1 MIERISFE
9 VHDILAG
16 DNRAVILG
24 SLVSKLKQT
33 GKIIKTDFA
42 IVLTVANR
50 EIVRFQMDE
59 FETIFKI
66 WRRQS
71 AGIENKIPV
80 IIRITAHR
88 KSGRGE
94 GNRCPAFS
102 FESRTSV
109 RPHNQRRKHNASP
122 CPEAQ
127 CFKTLRGGCQLLL
140 DPFPI
145 LALTFL
151 KDK

>member
-71 AGIENKIPV
+71 AGNENNIPD
-80 IIRITAHR
+80 IIRIT
-88 KSGRGE
+88 GY
-94 GNRCPAFS
+94 AFS
-102 FESRTSV
+102 RA
-109 RPHNQRRKHNASP
+109 PLN
-122 CPEAQ
+122 
-127 CFKTLRGGCQLLL
+127 
-140 DPFPI
+140 
-145 LALTFL
+145 
-151 KDK
+151 

>member
-71 AGIENKIPV
+71 AGNENNIPD
-80 IIRITAHR
+80 IIRIT
-88 KSGRGE
+88 GY
-94 GNRCPAFS
+94 AFS
-102 FESRTSV
+102 RAPPGKRIETCA
-109 RPHNQRRKHNASP
+109 RPRPRRL
-122 CPEAQ
+122 
-127 CFKTLRGGCQLLL
+127 LRAVSGS
-140 DPFPI
+140 
-145 LALTFL
+145 LT
-151 KDK
+151 